1 MSLALY
7 HHQLLNVYFT
17 RSFYKHILGIVP
29 LTDCWYT
36 LSTNFNVHV
45 HAEIKLRDKVLA
57 NYKNLNFCCL
67 VGFILVGTQCIKNG
81 VFNFG
86 ELIMKSP
93 DLSNFFLHNY

>member
-29 LTDCWYT
+29 LTDCLYT

-57 NYKNLNFCCL
+57 NYKNLNFVVWWVLFWWAHSVSKMMCL
-67 VGFILVGTQCIKNG
+67 ILVN
-81 VFNFG
+81 
-86 ELIMKSP
+86 
-93 DLSNFFLHNY
+93 